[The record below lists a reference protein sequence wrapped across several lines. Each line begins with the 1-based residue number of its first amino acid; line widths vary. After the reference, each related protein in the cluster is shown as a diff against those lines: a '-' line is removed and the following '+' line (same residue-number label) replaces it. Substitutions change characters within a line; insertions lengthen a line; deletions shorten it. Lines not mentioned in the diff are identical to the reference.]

1 MHIFNLVFYILS
13 YFILLFVLKY
23 TYNIDKIH
31 MLMETKMIKK
41 KDQSYQ
47 SAYYSTSYTTSSPAY
62 PQVSIVSLMDV
73 LI

>member
-1 MHIFNLVFYILS
+1 
-13 YFILLFVLKY
+13 
-23 TYNIDKIH
+23 